1 MQLTRKDTPV
11 QNQDPTREGDAKGTF
26 TEISHQ

>member
-1 MQLTRKDTPV
+1 MQLTREDTPV
-11 QNQDPTREGDAKGTF
+11 QNQDATREEAKGTF